1 MQYNIVRTST
11 LYFICYPALV
21 VTNDIFCQRMF
32 TEYPIEKFIFLH
44 VLLKVSWHVPLL
56 FHMKDYVSYKKKLA
70 SFQVSSANFIHTS
83 FIRFFRITKLEK
95 MSNISFYE
103 DFHIVL
109 FQQKMISGDRLF
121 KCYTIWQCSYYFLF
135 VYLPGDLIIFCIAC
149 ISFSLHFEAI
159 VFY

>member
-1 MQYNIVRTST
+1 
-11 LYFICYPALV
+11 
-21 VTNDIFCQRMF
+21 MF

-56 FHMKDYVSYKKKLA
+56 FHMKDYVSYKKKLI

-95 MSNISFYE
+95 ITNISFYG

-135 VYLPGDLIIFCIAC
+135 VYLPGDLIIFCMSPASHFPC
-149 ISFSLHFEAI
+149 ILKPLCFIKNCSVHKEKPKFRHGWKEK
-159 VFY
+159 